1 MTKQVG
7 EDKKFFPSQKQPNF
21 LFLHSFIEGVAQILF
36 PCTRVFPQDRARLPT
51 TSPSPPETDIHDL
64 IINQFG
70 VSKFQKIVLVQL
82 RVIKPETDSLC
93 GNELLLPEQK
103 CYTGACFPLRK
114 QCPGLLFPNKKIL
127 YDKKSNHRAFF

>member
-1 MTKQVG
+1 M
-7 EDKKFFPSQKQPNF
+7 
-21 LFLHSFIEGVAQILF
+21 F

-103 CYTGACFPLRK
+103 FYTGACFPMGK
-114 QCPGLLFPNKKIL
+114 YYPGLLLPKEENSIL
-127 YDKKSNHRAFF
+127 LKV